1 MAWARCLWPDV
12 SGPFDKLRTLHSRE
26 WGFCGPVRG
35 WTPSGVWT
43 PEPSASSGLCRDKI
57 TELQD
62 EAIAI
67 AAELGMKPLLER
79 VPAQREILKA

>member
-1 MAWARCLWPDV
+1 
-12 SGPFDKLRTLHSRE
+12 
-26 WGFCGPVRG
+26 
-35 WTPSGVWT
+35 VWT
-43 PEPSASSGLCRDKI
+43 PQPSTSSGLRRDKI

-62 EAIAI
+62 ETIAI